1 MNVIKHN
8 LKTQIRNL
16 TRNKTF
22 SFINIAGLTI
32 GFICFIL
39 ILLYVRFE
47 LSYDRY
53 HQDSDR
59 IFRVSVSKIN
69 EGSIRSFAINSA
81 LVATT
86 LKENFPEVEEA
97 CRIMMLSTETSTVRY
112 GDKII
117 YERNIGFADEA
128 LLNIFSLKSIHGGH
142 SGTLN
147 KPNTVLLTKQMAE
160 KYFGNENPLGKILNI
175 NQTGYEVT
183 AVVEDYPANTHLKMD
198 IIASFKT
205 REDEYYMK
213 SWHFLP
219 CYTYI
224 KLASQVKPAEFEKKI
239 QNLAHQYI
247 GEELKETGSQ
257 FIYFLQPLPQIH
269 LHSHL
274 LFESQPPGN
283 ATNIYVFLA
292 VGILILLIASM
303 NFINLTTAFSIKRN
317 CEVAL
322 KKVVGAQRRQLFAQ
336 FMQESLVL
344 CSIALFCAFLIVREA
359 IRLLNNLAGTNYRP
373 ADLFKPDLLLIIVGI
388 SLLTG
393 IVSGIYP
400 SLILSGHQ
408 PINLFKGFYQG
419 KSRRSLVRKY
429 MVVGQF
435 ALSITLLFGALVV
448 YKQVNFMKTSY
459 PGFDREQK
467 LILRTSSG
475 SLNRERNAE
484 MKEAFLSYSYIT
496 EAASSSAVPG
506 RPLFTKQLYTAE
518 GQQMTGQS
526 MKCLVLDHDFLQVY
540 KIEMLAGRPFR
551 LDDSLSDGYILN
563 EAAVNFFGFPSAEE
577 ALGKELID
585 FDKNRFPIL
594 GVTRDFHW
602 RGLQENIEPLIMYK
616 SDGYR
621 FFSLTVETEKIRDIL
636 QFVKTKYQEFFP
648 GAPFE
653 YFFLDTDFNLQY
665 RSEELSR
672 RIIGIFTLLGLF
684 IACLGLIGLTA
695 FMAEQNKKEIGIRK
709 VMGASVS
716 SLVLLFSRDLTKWV
730 LIANLFAFPIAYYAM
745 NKWLQNFAYRINLGL
760 WMFVASAALALFFAL
775 LTICYQSIKA
785 ATVNPAD
792 SLRYE

>member
-1 MNVIKHN
+1 MIKHN

-16 TRNKTF
+16 TRNKIP
-22 SFINIAGLTI
+22 SFINISGLII
-32 GFICFIL
+32 GFTCFIF
-39 ILLYVRFE
+39 ILMYIRFE

-53 HQDSDR
+53 QPDSER
-59 IFRVSVSKIN
+59 IFRVSVSKVSK
-69 EGSIRSFAINSA
+69 GSTRSFAINSA

-86 LKENFPEVEEA
+86 LKDNFPDVEEA
-97 CRIMMLSTETSTVRY
+97 CRIMMLSAETSNVRY
-112 GDKII
+112 GDRIF
-117 YERNIGFADEA
+117 YERNIGFADEG
-128 LLNIFSLKSIHGGH
+128 LLNLFSLKNINGDI

-160 KYFGNENPLGKILNI
+160 KYFGNENPLGKILEI
-175 NQTGYEVT
+175 NQTNYEVT

-224 KLASQVKPAEFEKKI
+224 KLAPHVNPADFEKKI

-257 FIYFLQPLPQIH
+257 YIYFLQPLPQIH
-269 LHSHL
+269 LHSYL
-274 LFESQPPGN
+274 FFESQPPGN
-283 ATNIYVFLA
+283 ATSIYVFLA

-303 NFINLTTAFSIKRN
+303 NFINLTTAFSIKRSR
-317 CEVAL
+317 EVAL
-322 KKVVGAQRRQLFAQ
+322 KKIVGAQRRQLFGQ
-336 FMQESLVL
+336 FMQESLFM
-344 CSIALFCAFLIVREA
+344 CSIALFCAFLIVLEA
-359 IRLLNNLAGTNYRP
+359 IRLFNNLAGTNYRP
-373 ADLFKPDLLLIIVGI
+373 ADLFKPDLLLTIVGI
-388 SLLTG
+388 SLLIG

-400 SLILSGHQ
+400 SLILSRHQ
-408 PINLFKGFYQG
+408 PMNLFKGFHQW
-419 KSRRSLVRKY
+419 KSRRILVRKY

-435 ALSITLLFGALVV
+435 ALSIALLFSALVV
-448 YKQVNFMKTSY
+448 NKQVNFMKTSY

-475 SLNRERNAE
+475 FLSRERNAE
-484 MKEAFLSYSYIT
+484 MKEEFLSHSYIT
-496 EAASSSAVPG
+496 EAASSSSVPG
-506 RPLFTKQLYTAE
+506 RPLFTKQFYTAQ
-518 GQQMTGQS
+518 GTGQS
-526 MKCLVLDHDFLQVY
+526 MKCLALDHDFLQVY

-563 EAAVNFFGFPSAEE
+563 EAAVNFFGFLSAEE
-577 ALGKELID
+577 AIGKKLID
-585 FDKNRFPIL
+585 FDKDRFPIL

-616 SDGYR
+616 SGGYT
-621 FFSLTVETEKIRDIL
+621 FFSLTVETENIRDTL
-636 QFVKTKYQEFFP
+636 QFAKTKYQEFFP
-648 GAPFE
+648 GTPFE
-653 YFFLDTDFNLQY
+653 YFFLDADFNLQY

-672 RIIGIFTLLGLF
+672 RIIGIFTSLGLF

-709 VMGASVS
+709 VLGASVS
-716 SLVLLFSRDLTKWV
+716 GLVLLFSRDLIKWV
-730 LIANLFAFPIAYYAM
+730 LIANLFACPVAYYAA

-760 WMFVASAALALFFAL
+760 WMFVASAAMALFFAL
-775 LTICYQSIKA
+775 FTVSYQSIKA
-785 ATVNPAD
+785 ATANPVD

>member
-1 MNVIKHN
+1 MIKHN

-16 TRNKTF
+16 SRHKTF
-22 SFINIAGLTI
+22 SFINIAGLSI
-32 GFICFIL
+32 GFTCFIL

-69 EGSIRSFAINSA
+69 EGSSRSFAINSA

-86 LKENFPEVEEA
+86 LKENFPEVEEV
-97 CRIMMLSTETSTVRY
+97 CRIMMLSAETSTVQY

-117 YERNIGFADEA
+117 YERNIGFADEG
-128 LLNIFSLKSIHGGH
+128 LLNLFSLKSIHGDN

-147 KPNTVLLTKQMAE
+147 KPNTVILTKQMAE
-160 KYFGNENPLGKILNI
+160 KYFGSENPLGKILNI
-175 NQTGYEVT
+175 DQTGYEVT

-198 IIASFKT
+198 IIVSFKT
-205 REDEYYMK
+205 REDAYYMK

-224 KLASQVKPAEFEKKI
+224 KLASHVKPADFEKKI

-247 GEELKETGSQ
+247 GEELKESGSQ
-257 FIYFLQPLPQIH
+257 FIYFLQPMPQIH

-322 KKVVGAQRRQLFAQ
+322 KKVVGAQRRQLFGQ
-336 FMQESLVL
+336 FMQESLLL
-344 CSIALFCAFLIVREA
+344 CTIALFCAFLIVLEA
-359 IRLLNNLAGTNYRP
+359 IHLLNNLAGTNYRP
-373 ADLFKPDLLLIIVGI
+373 ADLFKPDLLLTIVGI

-400 SLILSGHQ
+400 SLIFSRHN
-408 PINLFKGFYQG
+408 PMSLFEGFYQL

-459 PGFDREQK
+459 PGFEREQK

-475 SLNRERNAE
+475 SLSKERNAE
-484 MKEAFLSYSYIT
+484 MKEAFLSHSCIT
-496 EAASSSAVPG
+496 EVASSSAVPG
-506 RPLFTKQLYTAE
+506 RPLFTKQFYTAG
-518 GQQMTGQS
+518 GQQGTGQS

-540 KIEMLAGRPFR
+540 KIKMLAGRPFR

-563 EAAVNFFGFPSAEE
+563 EAAVNFFSFPSAEE
-577 ALGKELID
+577 AVGKDLID

-616 SDGYR
+616 SDGYT
-621 FFSLTVETEKIRDIL
+621 FFSLTVEIGNIRDTL
-636 QFVKTKYQEFFP
+636 RFAKTKYKEFFP

-665 RSEELSR
+665 RSEELSQ
-672 RIIGIFTLLGLF
+672 RIISIFTLLGLF

-709 VMGASVS
+709 VLGASVS
-716 SLVLLFSRDLTKWV
+716 GLVLLFSRDLIKWV
-730 LIANLFAFPIAYYAM
+730 LIANLFAFPVAYYAM
-745 NKWLQNFAYRINLGL
+745 NTWLQNFAYRTSMSIGIFLLSALLTLAVSLGT
-760 WMFVASAALALFFAL
+760 VSYQAIKAALA
-775 LTICYQSIKA
+775 
-785 ATVNPAD
+785 NPVD